1 MKNRPLRRFF
11 ISLFSSS
18 FRYCLREAGLLAVR
32 GVLLDDAALCRLIDS
47 LISLRKRLGGHLLA
61 RVLGRSGEHLL
72 AAHVEDVLLEGS
84 AVGLLC

>member
-1 MKNRPLRRFF
+1 MGRFF
-11 ISLFSSS
+11 SSLFRGC
-18 FRYCLREAGLLAVR
+18 FRYCLREAGLFSVR

-47 LISLRKRLGGHLLA
+47 LVCLRKGLSGHLLA
-61 RVLGRSGEHLL
+61 RILGRSGEHLL